1 MPYPDFCVIK
11 KTGRTY
17 TESTK
22 KSRRATEKKQ
32 PGIKTTH
39 IMNELNI
46 KNKVAVITGGAGFI
60 CSEMARA
67 LASKGVRTVIV
78 DINKESADK
87 VAGDI
92 ENEYKTPS
100 IGLSANVLDKA
111 SLEASKKVINDKFGN
126 IDILVNGAGG
136 NSPAATTRVE
146 KMVGDEN
153 PEDTFFGLKI
163 EGFDRVFDLNFK
175 GTLLPT
181 MVYAADMV
189 KQRSGAIVNISSMN
203 SYRPL
208 TKIAAYSAAKA
219 AVNNFTQWLAVHFSK
234 TGVRVNSIAP
244 GFLLGNQNRFLL
256 IDEKTGEPTPRARK
270 ILNSTPMERYGTP
283 DELTGTLLYLV
294 SDLSKFVTGVVIPV
308 DGGFSAY
315 SGV

>member
-1 MPYPDFCVIK
+1 
-11 KTGRTY
+11 
-17 TESTK
+17 
-22 KSRRATEKKQ
+22 
-32 PGIKTTH
+32 
-39 IMNELNI
+39 MNKLNL
-46 KNKVAVITGGAGFI
+46 KNKVAVITGGAGMI
-60 CSEMARA
+60 CSTMAKA
-67 LASKGVRTVIV
+67 LASEGVRTVII
-78 DINKESADK
+78 DLNREAASK
-87 VAGDI
+87 VANDI
-92 ENEYKTPS
+92 ENEFKTPS

-111 SLEASKKVINDKFGN
+111 SLEASKQVINEKFGN

-136 NSPAATTRVE
+136 NSPAATTKIE
-146 KMVGDEN
+146 KMEGNEN
-153 PEDTFFGLKI
+153 PEDTFFGLQI
-163 EGFDRVFDLNFK
+163 EGFDKVFDLNFK

-181 MVYAADMV
+181 MVYATDMI
-189 KQRSGAIVNISSMN
+189 KQKSGVIINISSMN

-234 TGVRVNSIAP
+234 TGIRVNSIAP